1 VIELVVTGLAM
12 GCIYALLALGF
23 VLILNASG
31 AINFAQGEL
40 VMLGGFVVVWLTAD
54 LALPWYAVLALAA
67 VAMAALGAALERFA
81 FRPLKGKP
89 FVTVFISTIGF
100 GIVLRNVALLVWG
113 PSPRSLPALFTP
125 DVLRVG
131 GAVISTQHLFIVG
144 VTLALLLA
152 LQAFFVRTRTGI
164 SMRAAAQDEETARLL
179 GVRTG
184 RTMVLTFV
192 LSSLVAG
199 LAGFLLAPIFFVYPD
214 IGHLLILKL
223 FIAVVIGGFG
233 SVPGAILGGLFLGL
247 IEVLAAAYVSS
258 LYKDVIA
265 FAVLMLFLFLK
276 PDGFLGE
283 PISEKV

>member
-1 VIELVVTGLAM
+1 MIELVVTGLAM

-40 VMLGGFVVVWLTAD
+40 VMLGGFVVVWLTVDA
-54 LALPWYAVLALAA
+54 ALPWYAVLPLAA
-67 VAMAALGAALERFA
+67 GAMALVGVVLERFA

-113 PSPRSLPALFTP
+113 PSPRSLPALIRP
-125 DVLRVG
+125 DVVRLG
-131 GAVISTQHLFIVG
+131 GAVLSTQHLFIVG
-144 VTLALLLA
+144 VTLGLLLG
-152 LQAFFVRTRTGI
+152 LQAFFTRTRTGVW
-164 SMRAAAQDEETARLL
+164 MRAAAQDEETARLL

-192 LSSLVAG
+192 LSSLLAG
-199 LAGFLLAPIFFVYPD
+199 LAGFLLAPVFFVYPD
-214 IGHLLILKL
+214 LGHLVILKL
-223 FIAVVIGGFG
+223 FSAVVIGGFG

-258 LYKDVIA
+258 LYKDVLV
-265 FAVLMLFLFLK
+265 FAVLLAFLFVR
-276 PDGFLGE
+276 PEGILGE
-283 PISEKV
+283 AVSEKV

>member
-1 VIELVVTGLAM
+1 M

-54 LALPWYAVLALAA
+54 LALPWYAVVVLAALAMA
-67 VAMAALGAALERFA
+67 VLGVVLERLA

-100 GIVLRNVALLVWG
+100 GIVLRNVALLLWG

-144 VTLALLLA
+144 VTLTLLLG
-152 LQAFFVRTRTGI
+152 LQAFFVHTRTGVF
-164 SMRAAAQDEETARLL
+164 MRAAAQDEETARLL

-192 LSSLVAG
+192 LSSLLAG
-199 LAGFLLAPIFFVYPD
+199 LAGFLLAPVFFVYPD
-214 IGHLLILKL
+214 VGHLLILKL

-265 FAVLMLFLFLK
+265 FAVLMVFLFLK

>member
-1 VIELVVTGLAM
+1 MLELVVTGLAM

-31 AINFAQGEL
+31 AINFAQGEM
-40 VMLGGFVVVWLTAD
+40 VMLGGFVVVWLVAD
-54 LALPWYAVLALAA
+54 LALPWYAVVLLASAA
-67 VAMAALGAALERFA
+67 MVGLGVALERFA

-89 FVTVFISTIGF
+89 FVTVFISTIGV

-113 PSPRSLPALFTP
+113 PTPRSLPALFQP
-125 DVLRVG
+125 DVIRWG
-131 GAVISTQHLFIVG
+131 GVVLSTQHLFIVG

-152 LQAFFVRTRTGI
+152 LQAFFVGTRTGVF
-164 SMRAAAQDEETARLL
+164 MRAAAQDEEAARLL

-184 RTMVLTFV
+184 RTMVLTFA
-192 LSSLVAG
+192 LSSLLAG
-199 LAGFLLAPIFFVYPD
+199 LAGFLLAPVFFVYPD

-265 FAVLMLFLFLK
+265 FAVLMLFLFVK
-276 PDGFLGE
+276 PDGLMGE
-283 PISEKV
+283 AISEKV

>member
-1 VIELVVTGLAM
+1 LTELVLTGLAM

-40 VMLGGFVVVWLTAD
+40 VMLGGFVVVWLTTD
-54 LALPWYAVLALAA
+54 VALPWYAVLLLAA
-67 VAMAALGAALERFA
+67 AAMAALGVALERFA

-100 GIVLRNVALLVWG
+100 GIVLRNVALLLWG

-152 LQAFFVRTRTGI
+152 LQAFFVHTRTGVF
-164 SMRAAAQDEETARLL
+164 MRAAAQDEETARLL

-192 LSSLVAG
+192 LSSLLAG
-199 LAGFLLAPIFFVYPD
+199 LAGFLLAPVFFVYPD
-214 IGHLLILKL
+214 VGHLLILKL

-233 SVPGAILGGLFLGL
+233 SIPGAILGGLFLGL
-247 IEVLAAAYVSS
+247 VEVLAAAYVSS

-265 FAVLMLFLFLK
+265 FAVLMVFLFLK

>member
-1 VIELVVTGLAM
+1 MVELVIAGLAM

-54 LALPWYAVLALAA
+54 AALPWYAVVPLA
-67 VAMAALGAALERFA
+67 VGAMALLGVVLERFA

-113 PSPRSLPALFTP
+113 PSPRSLPSLLQP
-125 DVLRVG
+125 DVLRIG

-144 VTLALLLA
+144 ATLALLLG
-152 LQAFFVRTRTGI
+152 LQAFFTRTRTGVW
-164 SMRAAAQDEETARLL
+164 MRAAAQDEETARLL
-179 GVRTG
+179 GVRT
-184 RTMVLTFV
+184 RQTMILTFV
-192 LSSLVAG
+192 LSSLLAG
-199 LAGFLLAPIFFVYPD
+199 LAGFLLAPVFFIYPD
-214 IGHLLILKL
+214 MGHLLILKL

-247 IEVLAAAYVSS
+247 IEVLAAAYISS
-258 LYKDVIA
+258 LYKDVLA
-265 FAVLMLFLFLK
+265 FAVLMLFLFFR
-276 PDGFLGE
+276 PEGFLGE
-283 PISEKV
+283 AVSEKV

>member
-1 VIELVVTGLAM
+1 VLELVLTGLAM

-40 VMLGGFVVVWLTAD
+40 VMLGGFVVVWLSAD
-54 LALPWYAVLALAA
+54 VALPWYAVLGLGAA
-67 VAMAALGAALERFA
+67 AMAGLGVALERFA
-81 FRPLKGKP
+81 FRPLKGQP
-89 FVTVFISTIGF
+89 FVTVFISTIGV
-100 GIVLRNVALLVWG
+100 GIVLRNLALVVWG
-113 PSPRSLPALFTP
+113 PAPRSLPALVRP
-125 DVLRVG
+125 DVLRLG
-131 GAVISTQHLFIVG
+131 GAVVSTQHLFIVG
-144 VTLALLLA
+144 VTLALLLV
-152 LQAFFVRTRTGI
+152 LQAFFARTRTGI
-164 SMRAAAQDEETARLL
+164 WMRAAAQDEETARLL

-192 LSSLVAG
+192 LSSLLAG
-199 LAGFLLAPIFFVYPD
+199 LAGFLLAPVFFVYPD

-265 FAVLMLFLFLK
+265 FAVLMLFLFLR
-276 PDGFLGE
+276 PEGLLGE
-283 PISEKV
+283 PFSEKV

>member
-1 VIELVVTGLAM
+1 M

-54 LALPWYAVLALAA
+54 VALPWYAVLVLAA
-67 VAMAALGAALERFA
+67 VAMAALGVALERFA

-100 GIVLRNVALLVWG
+100 GIVLRNVALLLWG

-131 GAVISTQHLFIVG
+131 SAVVSTQHLFIVG

-152 LQAFFVRTRTGI
+152 LQAFFVHTRTGVF
-164 SMRAAAQDEETARLL
+164 MRAAAQDEETARLL

-192 LSSLVAG
+192 LSSLLAG
-199 LAGFLLAPIFFVYPD
+199 LAGFLLAPVFFVYPD
-214 IGHLLILKL
+214 LGHLLILKL

-233 SVPGAILGGLFLGL
+233 SIPGAILGGLFLGL
-247 IEVLAAAYVSS
+247 VEVLAAAYVSS

-265 FAVLMLFLFLK
+265 FGVLMLFLFLK

>member
-1 VIELVVTGLAM
+1 LIELVLTGLAM

-54 LALPWYAVLALAA
+54 LALPWYAVLVLAV
-67 VAMAALGAALERFA
+67 VAMAVLGVALERLA

-100 GIVLRNVALLVWG
+100 GIVLRNVALLLWG
-113 PSPRSLPALFTP
+113 PSPRSLPSLFTP

-131 GAVISTQHLFIVG
+131 GAVVSTQHLFIVG

-152 LQAFFVRTRTGI
+152 LQAFFVHTRTGVF
-164 SMRAAAQDEETARLL
+164 MRAAAQDEETARLL

-184 RTMVLTFV
+184 RTMMLTFV
-192 LSSLVAG
+192 LSSLLAG
-199 LAGFLLAPIFFVYPD
+199 LAGFLLAPVFFVYPD
-214 IGHLLILKL
+214 VGHLLILKL

-233 SVPGAILGGLFLGL
+233 SIPGAILGGLFLGL
-247 IEVLAAAYVSS
+247 VEVLAAAYVSS

-265 FAVLMLFLFLK
+265 FAVLMVFLFLK

>member
-1 VIELVVTGLAM
+1 MLELVVTGLAM

-40 VMLGGFVVVWLTAD
+40 VMLGGFVIVWLVSD
-54 LALPWYAVLALAA
+54 LALPWYAVLVLAA
-67 VAMAALGAALERFA
+67 AAMVVLGVALERFA

-89 FVTVFISTIGF
+89 FVTVFISTIGV

-113 PSPRSLPALFTP
+113 PTPRSLPALFQP
-125 DVLRVG
+125 DVIRWG
-131 GAVISTQHLFIVG
+131 GVVLSTQYLFIVG

-152 LQAFFVRTRTGI
+152 LQAFFVRTRTGVF
-164 SMRAAAQDEETARLL
+164 MRAAAQDEEAARLL

-192 LSSLVAG
+192 LSSLLAG
-199 LAGFLLAPIFFVYPD
+199 LAGFLLAPVFFVYPD

-265 FAVLMLFLFLK
+265 FAVLMAFLFVK
-276 PDGFLGE
+276 PDGLLGE
-283 PISEKV
+283 AISEKV

>member
-1 VIELVVTGLAM
+1 VLELVLTGLAM

-54 LALPWYAVLALAA
+54 LALPWYGVLGLAVLAM
-67 VAMAALGAALERFA
+67 VVLGVALERFA

-100 GIVLRNVALLVWG
+100 GIVLRNVALVVWG
-113 PSPRSLPALFTP
+113 PTPRSLPALFQP
-125 DVLRVG
+125 DVIRLG

-144 VTLALLLA
+144 VTLALLLG
-152 LQAFFVRTRTGI
+152 LQAFFVGTRTGI
-164 SMRAAAQDEETARLL
+164 FMRAAAQDEEAARLL

-192 LSSLVAG
+192 LSSLLAG
-199 LAGFLLAPIFFVYPD
+199 LAGFLLAPVFFVYPD

-265 FAVLMLFLFLK
+265 FTVLMLFLFAK
-276 PDGFLGE
+276 PEGLLGE
-283 PISEKV
+283 AVSERV

>member
-1 VIELVVTGLAM
+1 M

-40 VMLGGFVVVWLTAD
+40 VMLGGFVVVWLTTD
-54 LALPWYAVLALAA
+54 VALPWYAVLLLAA
-67 VAMAALGAALERFA
+67 AAMAALGVALERFA

-100 GIVLRNVALLVWG
+100 GIVLRNVALLLWG

-152 LQAFFVRTRTGI
+152 LQAFFVHTRTGVF
-164 SMRAAAQDEETARLL
+164 MRAAAQDEETARLL

-192 LSSLVAG
+192 LSSLLAG
-199 LAGFLLAPIFFVYPD
+199 LAGFLLAPVFFVYPD
-214 IGHLLILKL
+214 VGHLLILKL

-233 SVPGAILGGLFLGL
+233 SIPGAILGGLFLGL
-247 IEVLAAAYVSS
+247 VEVLAAAYVSS

-265 FAVLMLFLFLK
+265 FAVLMVFLFLK
-276 PDGFLGE
+276 PDGLLGE
-283 PISEKV
+283 PVSEKV